1 MFGGGGYLDRYPLV
15 DQALAKL
22 GQLEVDDL
30 TDLPGGQA
38 LEDDHS
44 VDAIEELGAKHPLEL
59 LVDLFLRVLVPPLD
73 LIGLIH
79 NARPQPNTPSNPH
92 PNPTSPRHHQ

>member
-44 VDAIEELGAKHPLEL
+44 VDAIEELGAKHPLEV

-79 NARPQPNTPSNPH
+79 NGGLEAKRRHGLVHNTNARVG
-92 PNPTSPRHHQ
+92 